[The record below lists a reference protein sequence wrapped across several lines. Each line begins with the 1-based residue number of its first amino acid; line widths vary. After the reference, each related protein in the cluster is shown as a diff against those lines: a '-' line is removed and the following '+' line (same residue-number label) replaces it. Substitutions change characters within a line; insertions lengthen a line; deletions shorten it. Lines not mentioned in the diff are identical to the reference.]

1 MATAIGTSLWRDYRV
16 ATLAVLAL
24 SLAALGGFTFF
35 ARNTEQTDNAI
46 VRCDITD
53 VVSEERGII
62 RAVRFADN
70 QAVAVGD
77 TLVVMDKEAFTA
89 ARNRAAA
96 GLDSAKVQLDAAV
109 QDQALA
115 DIDSRAQMDKSR
127 ASAEAAR
134 ARIAAIDYEVQ
145 QIESEM
151 AVAQA
156 KLTSEE
162 GSLRR
167 TKQLYAQNFL
177 SEKHLEDAGTSQQV
191 ALSAMRGMQAKK
203 ESARARRAAEQ
214 SALREAEASNQQ
226 AVRSRDAKLAAADAA
241 MRTRQTQVEVAK
253 AELELAQIKLTRTEI
268 KARRPGD
275 VTNRR
280 VAAGEHV
287 EVGQPIASITSC
299 GERAWVEANFK
310 ETQIARMVP
319 GQPVTVRVDTYP
331 GVAFKGTVESL
342 ANGSGSMFSVL
353 PPENATGNFTKVVQ
367 RFPVKIGLAPVKDAG
382 HRLRAGMS
390 AVVAVELGT
399 VARVA
404 AQPASAAAGLP

>member
-1 MATAIGTSLWRDYRV
+1 MKLLRDYRV
-16 ATLAVLAL
+16 ATLAVLVL
-24 SLAALGGFTFF
+24 SLVALGGYSF
-35 ARNTEQTDNAI
+35 ATRDREQTDNAI

-77 TLVVMDKEAFTA
+77 TLIVMDQEAFTA
-89 ARNRAAA
+89 ARNRAGAA
-96 GLDSAKVQLDAAV
+96 LDSAKVMLDAAM
-109 QDQALA
+109 QDKTLA

-127 ASAEAAR
+127 AAADGAR
-134 ARIAAIDYEVQ
+134 ARIASIDYEVQ
-145 QIESEM
+145 QIEAET

-156 KLTSEE
+156 KLASEE
-162 GSLRR
+162 GGLRR
-167 TKQLYAQNFL
+167 TRQLYAQNFL

-203 ESARARRAAEQ
+203 ESARARRTAEQ
-214 SALREAEASNQQ
+214 SALREAEANHQQ
-226 AVRSRDAKLAAADAA
+226 ALRSRDAKIAAAEAA
-241 MRTRQTQVEVAK
+241 VRTRQTQVEVAK

-310 ETQIARMVP
+310 ETQIERMTP
-319 GQPVTVRVDTYP
+319 GQPVAVRVDAYP
-331 GVAFKGTVESL
+331 GVVFKGAVESM

-367 RFPVKIGLAPVKDAG
+367 RFPVKIRLEPVAAEG
-382 HRLRAGMS
+382 PRLRAGMS
-390 AVVAVELGT
+390 AVVAVGLEK
-399 VARVA
+399 VASA
-404 AQPASAAAGLP
+404 AVSPASAAVAQP